1 MAMHQPLV
9 RPLCRTTRVRVC
21 LCVPVPH
28 PPADLCGS
36 WLERGDS
43 PEQQRSRAYESRASP
58 AASAGHD
65 SGTYMDRT
73 HGSGGGDGMGGGA
86 GGTAAASRTRA
97 GAPRLR
103 LPGCARNAQRGR
115 DSLPQTAGLR
125 LSPEDAR
132 RLHVTLKVPCAGP
145 APPSLGA
152 GPLRRRRGQNRTVQ
166 RMTDNDALDPSTAP
180 ARCHRARGWR

>member
-1 MAMHQPLV
+1 M
-9 RPLCRTTRVRVC
+9 LCRTTRVRVC

-43 PEQQRSRAYESRASP
+43 PEQQHSRAYESRASP

-86 GGTAAASRTRA
+86 GGNAAASSARVRERPDSVCQAALETRNE
-97 GAPRLR
+97 GETLSLR
-103 LPGCARNAQRGR
+103 QLGCA
-115 DSLPQTAGLR
+115 
-125 LSPEDAR
+125 
-132 RLHVTLKVPCAGP
+132 
-145 APPSLGA
+145 
-152 GPLRRRRGQNRTVQ
+152 
-166 RMTDNDALDPSTAP
+166 
-180 ARCHRARGWR
+180 